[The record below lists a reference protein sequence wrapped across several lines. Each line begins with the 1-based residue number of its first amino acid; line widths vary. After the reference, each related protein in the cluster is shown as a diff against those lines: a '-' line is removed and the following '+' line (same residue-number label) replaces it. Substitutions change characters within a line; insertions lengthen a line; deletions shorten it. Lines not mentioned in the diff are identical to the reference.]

1 MCELETATPYPPD
14 GDVAMSLSGFPGDEY
29 ATVEDVLVN
38 LTILPSAPMV
48 EPQIRTSVE
57 LLDVNAAAVTAICSG
72 NSNPEAAFIVAIVV
86 DDDLY
91 QVVS

>member
-14 GDVAMSLSGFPGDEY
+14 GDVAMSQSGFPGDEY

-38 LTILPSAPMV
+38 LTILPSAPMF
-48 EPQIRTSVE
+48 EPQTRTYVE
-57 LLDVNAAAVTAICSG
+57 LLDVSTAAATDICSG
-72 NSNPEAAFIVAIVV
+72 NSSPEAAFIVVIVV

-91 QVVS
+91 QVDP